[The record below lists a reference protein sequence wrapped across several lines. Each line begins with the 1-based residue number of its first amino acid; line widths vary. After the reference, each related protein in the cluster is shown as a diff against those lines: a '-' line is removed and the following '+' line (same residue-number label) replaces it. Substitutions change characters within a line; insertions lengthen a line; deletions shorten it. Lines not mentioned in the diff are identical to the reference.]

1 MTLDYPFTRNS
12 IPFYYLPFDW
22 HFVVIDIHSASYTSW
37 SIPSL
42 CLVNQRATHT
52 IPTGK
57 PYNWSRHTQTPLL
70 FSLHTVLFDSASVD
84 KQGHSHYF
92 HFGVGLESSRY
103 ITNQP
108 GEFMFIP
115 KTSTSFPFFLPL
127 NDTYAL
133 QPRSMVV
140 SGTLLRVTLRNPLKI
155 TR

>member
-1 MTLDYPFTRNS
+1 
-12 IPFYYLPFDW
+12 
-22 HFVVIDIHSASYTSW
+22 VIDIHSASYTSW

-70 FSLHTVLFDSASVD
+70 YSLHTVLFDSASVD

-133 QPRSMVV
+133 HPRSMIV
-140 SGTLLRVTLRNPLKI
+140 SGTLLRVTMRNPLKI